1 MSQYGFFFHI
11 DWKLSGNPFITKGGT
26 LIPVVQEAIKNFT
39 GFETIL
45 STSGGTSDGRFIAPM
60 GIEVVEL
67 GPTNRTIHKVNE
79 AIPVKEIEDLSNIY
93 ELILKKIF
101 KT

>member
-1 MSQYGFFFHI
+1 M
-11 DWKLSGNPFITKGGT
+11 
-26 LIPVVQEAIKNFT
+26 VQQAIKNLM
-39 GFETIL
+39 GFNTEL

-79 AIPVKEIEDLSNIY
+79 AVPVKELEDLSNIY
-93 ELILKKIF
+93 ESILMKIF
-101 KT
+101 EL